1 MKASLTPIAAYREG
15 LRRVLAAPWIW
26 AGAWLATLL
35 LALPAA
41 LVLRDMLASHLGASL
56 VAEQAAA
63 GVHAEWWQEFR
74 AQASGL
80 GTTFVPAI
88 LGGAAALKNLSDLA
102 DNAPMDT
109 VIAGLVAAWLLVWSF
124 LAGGILDR
132 YARGRALGA
141 TGFFAACGAH
151 AGRLIRLGA
160 LSWLAYYALFAHVH
174 RWLFDEGLYAA
185 WTRDVSV
192 ERRAFALRVLL
203 YLVFFALLA
212 LVNLV
217 FDYARVRLVVE
228 DRRSAVFALTAG
240 ARFVRRHVAAT
251 ATLYGL
257 NAIGFLLL
265 AAAYVTLAPGA
276 GRTGWTLWVTALVG
290 QAYVVLRLGVKL
302 GFYASQTAYFQGAL
316 AHADYVA
323 APLPEWPE
331 SPAVEAVR
339 GGPDVPPRPAP

>member
-1 MKASLTPIAAYREG
+1 MSARLSPTDAYREG
-15 LRRVLAAPWIW
+15 LRRVLAAPWVW
-26 AGAWLATLL
+26 AGAWLALLL

-63 GVHAEWWQEFR
+63 GVHWEWWQEFR

-88 LGGAAALKNLSDLA
+88 LGGAAVAKNLSDLA
-102 DNAPMDT
+102 DNAPMET
-109 VIAGLVAAWLLVWSF
+109 VVAGLVGAWLLVWSF

-132 YARGRALGA
+132 YARRRPLGA
-141 TGFFAACGAH
+141 AGFFGACGTY
-151 AGRLIRLGA
+151 AGRLLRLGA
-160 LSWLAYYALFAHVH
+160 LALAAYYVLFAHVH

-185 WTRDVSV
+185 WTRDLTV
-192 ERRAFALRVLL
+192 ERQAFALRALL
-203 YLVFFALLA
+203 YAVFFALVT

-217 FDYARVRLVVE
+217 VDYARVRLVVE
-228 DRRSAVFALTAG
+228 DRRSAVFALAAG
-240 ARFVRRHVAAT
+240 ARFVRRHAAG
-251 ATLYGL
+251 ALALYGWNTL
-257 NAIGFLLL
+257 GFLLVV
-265 AAAYVTLAPGA
+265 AVYVTVAPGA
-276 GRTGWTLWVTALVG
+276 GATGWTLWITALVG
-290 QAYVVLRLGVKL
+290 QAYVLLRLGVKL
-302 GFYASQTAYFQGAL
+302 GFYASQVAYFQGAL

-339 GGPDVPPRPAP
+339 GGPDQAPPRAT